1 MRERTITSGIRR
13 WRSAAMLR
21 QILSAFANWWTK
33 EKRQNRRNVKPDL
46 KTLIITAG
54 CPEDLADGWRERV
67 SNACAVYSIGYGPRL
82 AAFLAQVGHESD
94 SFRRT
99 IENLNYSEQSLRK
112 VFGRYFPTDE
122 SAQLY
127 ARNPEKIAN
136 RVYANRMGNGPEESG
151 EGWKYRGRGLIQL
164 TGKENV
170 REFSLHFYS
179 DERLV
184 DNPDRLADNLAAMSA
199 GWFWQVHAL
208 NVLADK
214 GDFEGITKAINGGT
228 TGIEDR
234 ISRWENLKTVMGI

>member
-1 MRERTITSGIRR
+1 
-13 WRSAAMLR
+13 MLR
-21 QILSAFANWWTK
+21 QILSAFASLWQK
-33 EKRQNRRNVKPDL
+33 GKRQKPNERKMKPDL

-54 CPEDLADGWRERV
+54 CPEDLAEGWLERV
-67 SNACAVYSIGYGPRL
+67 SSACAVYTISYGPRL

-99 IENLNYSEQSLRK
+99 VENLNYSEQSLRK

-170 REFSLHFYS
+170 RGFSLHFYS

-184 DNPDRLADNLAAMSA
+184 TNPDRLADNLAAMSA

-214 GDFEGITKAINGGT
+214 GDFEGITKAINGGLN
-228 TGIEDR
+228 GQPDR
-234 ISRWENLKTVMGI
+234 IERLENLNRVMGI